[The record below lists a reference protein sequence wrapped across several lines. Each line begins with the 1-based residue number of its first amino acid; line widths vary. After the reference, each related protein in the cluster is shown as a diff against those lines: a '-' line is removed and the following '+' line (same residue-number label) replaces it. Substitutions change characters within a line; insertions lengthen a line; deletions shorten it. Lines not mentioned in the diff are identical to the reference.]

1 MNGIFELL
9 SLIIGVLVA
18 IFMKDQVQLDEEDLP
33 KKIENLKI
41 KIEQIEDMYYAWHE
55 NDFIVQS
62 KQVEDV
68 LDHIKQKF
76 PNKNFLIVSNK
87 DLSQWLAKN

>member
-1 MNGIFELL
+1 LLVIFL
-9 SLIIGVLVA
+9 
-18 IFMKDQVQLDEEDLP
+18 KDSGEPEEE
-33 KKIENLKI
+33 KVVEKQKQQI
-41 KIEQIEDMYYAWHE
+41 KIEHIGDTYYAWKE

-62 KQVEDV
+62 KKVEDV

-76 PNKNFLIVSNK
+76 PNTNFLIVSNK